1 MDKDSELIALAC
13 TLKADLFVDC
23 FGAAAETFV
32 DAKDAD
38 WVKENILIIVIVF
51 WERFGVCSNAKS
63 EAFGVARRAFA
74 EGLPFARWDT
84 GSARLD
90 EKKDTHQ
97 FKEEVSKHTQ

>member
-38 WVKENILIIVIVF
+38 WVKENILIILIVLGAL
-51 WERFGVCSNAKS
+51 WCVLEC
-63 EAFGVARRAFA
+63 
-74 EGLPFARWDT
+74 
-84 GSARLD
+84 
-90 EKKDTHQ
+90 EK
-97 FKEEVSKHTQ
+97 

>member
-38 WVKENILIIVIVF
+38 WVKENILIILIVL
-51 WERFGVCSNAKS
+51 GVLWCVL
-63 EAFGVARRAFA
+63 EC
-74 EGLPFARWDT
+74 
-84 GSARLD
+84 
-90 EKKDTHQ
+90 EK
-97 FKEEVSKHTQ
+97 

>member
-1 MDKDSELIALAC
+1 M
-13 TLKADLFVDC
+13 DC

-63 EAFGVARRAFA
+63 EAFGVARRAFGK
-74 EGLPFARWDT
+74 GLPFARGYVRGAHVWT
-84 GSARLD
+84 
-90 EKKDTHQ
+90 KKKILINSKKRSQNTH
-97 FKEEVSKHTQ
+97 KRVGLYST

>member
-38 WVKENILIIVIVF
+38 WVKENILIILIVLGAL
-51 WERFGVCSNAKS
+51 WGVLEC
-63 EAFGVARRAFA
+63 
-74 EGLPFARWDT
+74 
-84 GSARLD
+84 
-90 EKKDTHQ
+90 EK
-97 FKEEVSKHTQ
+97 